1 MLRLLVTTLAGGAV
15 LSAAPILIDNFNTSQ
30 FLQVGPGGVNPLSG
44 FNSVATG
51 VNAIG
56 GFRAVNLTRTIGSGI
71 ANVDVNLSEP
81 SLFSY
86 SNGASVVSQLLVWW
100 DGDSNSTL
108 DFTNF
113 AVDLTGGGTNTGIL
127 IGNRSD
133 LVVSV
138 SLRLYTDAA
147 NYSTA
152 NFNTAGLGTLVPFT
166 NVFLPFASFT
176 PTGAGANFTNIT
188 AALLSMTG
196 PASFDLQLDFL
207 EATNPIPE
215 PMSALLLGGALLGL
229 GVYGRR
235 RAVNRK

>member
-30 FLQVGPGGVNPLSG
+30 FLQVGPGGGNPLSG

-51 VNAIG
+51 ANAIG
-56 GFRAVNLTRTIGSGI
+56 GFRAVNLTRTVGSGI

-86 SNGASVVSQLLVWW
+86 SNGASVVSQLSVWW

-113 AVDLTGGGTNTGIL
+113 AVDLTGSGTNTGIL

-133 LVVSV
+133 LVVAV
-138 SLRLYTDAA
+138 TLRLYTDAA
-147 NYSTA
+147 NYSTL
-152 NFNTAGLGTLVPFT
+152 NFNTPGLGTLAPFT
-166 NVFLPFASFT
+166 SVFLPFASFT
-176 PTGAGANFTNIT
+176 PTGAGANFTNVT

>member
-1 MLRLLVTTLAGGAV
+1 
-15 LSAAPILIDNFNTSQ
+15 
-30 FLQVGPGGVNPLSG
+30 
-44 FNSVATG
+44 
-51 VNAIG
+51 
-56 GFRAVNLTRTIGSGI
+56 
-71 ANVDVNLSEP
+71 
-81 SLFSY
+81 
-86 SNGASVVSQLLVWW
+86 
-100 DGDSNSTL
+100 
-108 DFTNF
+108 
-113 AVDLTGGGTNTGIL
+113 
-127 IGNRSD
+127 
-133 LVVSV
+133 
-138 SLRLYTDAA
+138 
-147 NYSTA
+147 
-152 NFNTAGLGTLVPFT
+152 VPFT